1 MSSRAGGLYGGI
13 QFSSSKPFLS
23 TQDPSSSTTTQSPEK
38 SPIAP
43 TAAAAADAPTS
54 AQNAPA
60 SSATT
65 GAESGAATKATAGWS
80 AALAFAPTRRQVPKI
95 KPITPRLPA
104 GFSQGDAAA
113 STSSASA
120 TATATISSTA
130 VVFAPPSLVESK
142 SAKSEDGTPASSG
155 APGQGWGRKVKPPSM
170 ILEEDVNGFKG
181 RKSGKRDGAG
191 AGGGGKKKGK
201 KNKNAPAMAVWNPD
215 EAYDPM
221 RPNDYNEFKHW
232 QRRDR
237 EERRERILEERRRGD
252 DRKRYRRSSSYSDS
266 YHSGSEDERPPRK
279 TGRYEERDDMDE
291 DYDHPRGGIGASAI
305 PPPPPTAPVN
315 MNMSGDE
322 AYQRRL
328 AMSQGFGP
336 PESPTPA
343 LAPPPA
349 SASVSSTFSG
359 FTPFSGPPSSSFG
372 QSGYGDDDGI
382 GIPGFSGPAS
392 LASPPPPPPPA
403 APPTAQSGEEAY
415 LRRLALAQQ
424 GAPAQAPRS
433 PSPLPFDDTPPPQIQ
448 TPVVPPLP
456 PPAAA
461 PVTADKIQSSK
472 QAAAAIAARLSAL
485 APKGGPSASTEPS
498 LAASSG
504 SVPPEETPEAPKR
517 SDPHGFA
524 ARLMAKWGHQDG
536 KGLGVDGGG
545 IVHAL
550 TVEQVAQGKN
560 GKGKGK
566 GKGKGGKETPAMGG
580 GGGLSKMGKM
590 GKIVNMNEDAKT
602 REDRER
608 FGEPSRVVVLT
619 NMVGLE
625 DVEDED
631 LRGEIGD
638 ECSKNGTVERVIVHP
653 VFPQPEN
660 PDDAVRIFVLFA
672 GPAGAWKTV
681 NELDGRFFGGRSVR
695 ARYFSEAY
703 FSAANLDVPL

>member
-23 TQDPSSSTTTQSPEK
+23 TQDPSSSTTATQSPEK
-38 SPIAP
+38 SPLASAP
-43 TAAAAADAPTS
+43 AAPAAAAPAAADAP

-60 SSATT
+60 SSATA
-65 GAESGAATKATAGWS
+65 GGESGAATKATAGWS
-80 AALAFAPTRRQVPKI
+80 AALAFAPTRRQAPKA
-95 KPITPRLPA
+95 KLATPRLPA

-113 STSSASA
+113 STSTS
-120 TATATISSTA
+120 TAPATISSTA

-142 SAKSEDGTPASSG
+142 SAKSEDSSSAPSG

-170 ILEEDVNGFKG
+170 VLDEDVNGYKG
-181 RKSGKRDGAG
+181 RKSGKRDAAG
-191 AGGGGKKKGK
+191 AGGAGGGKKKGK
-201 KNKNAPAMAVWNPD
+201 KNKNAPAVAVWNPE

-232 QRRDR
+232 QRRER

-252 DRKRYRRSSSYSDS
+252 DRKRYRRSNSYSDS
-266 YHSGSEDERPPRK
+266 YQSGSEDERPPRK

-291 DYDHPRGGIGASAI
+291 DYDRPRGGIGAPAI
-305 PPPPPTAPVN
+305 PPPPPTAPAN

-328 AMSQGFGP
+328 AMSQGVRP

-343 LAPPPA
+343 FAPPVA

-359 FTPFSGPPSSSFG
+359 FTSFSGLPSSSFG

-382 GIPGFSGPAS
+382 AIPGFSGPPPMT
-392 LASPPPPPPPA
+392 SPQPPPPPA

-415 LRRLALAQQ
+415 LRRLAMAQQ

-448 TPVVPPLP
+448 TPFVPPP

-461 PVTADKIQSSK
+461 PVTADKIQTSK
-472 QAAAAIAARLSAL
+472 QAAAAIAARL
-485 APKGGPSASTEPS
+485 T
-498 LAASSG
+498 ASST
-504 SVPPEETPEAPKR
+504 SAPSEETPEAPKR
-517 SDPHGFA
+517 SDPQGFA
-524 ARLMAKWGHQDG
+524 ARLMAKWGHEDG
-536 KGLGVDGGG
+536 KGLGVDGSG

-566 GKGKGGKETPAMGG
+566 GKGGNNAPALGG
-580 GGGLSKMGKM
+580 GGQSKM
-590 GKIVNMNEDAKT
+590 GKIVNINEDAKT

-625 DVEDED
+625 DVEDEE

-681 NELDGRFFGGRSVR
+681 HEMDGRFFGGRSVR